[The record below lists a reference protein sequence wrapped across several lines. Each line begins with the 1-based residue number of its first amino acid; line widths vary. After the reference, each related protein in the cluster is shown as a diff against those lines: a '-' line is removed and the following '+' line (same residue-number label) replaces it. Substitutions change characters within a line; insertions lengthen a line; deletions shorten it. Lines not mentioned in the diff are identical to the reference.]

1 MAQTRPGGRT
11 ANVRSAVLDATAD
24 LLVESGL
31 ENVELSAV
39 AQRAGVGKSTVYRR
53 WGTVTALVADLL
65 VEMASTSAKRP
76 ATGSLEGDLLAIA
89 RLIQRTLADRR
100 QGRLFAAII
109 AAATCNRHTADAL
122 ADFYDARI
130 EEFRPV
136 VVDGI
141 TRGEAPP
148 GTDPAD
154 VIRYLSAP
162 LYYRMLTGNGVPRKE
177 DATVATKAA
186 MAAIAAGVFATP
198 AG

>member
-89 RLIQRTLADRR
+89 KLIQRTLADPR

-186 MAAIAAGVFATP
+186 MAAIAAGIFVTRR
-198 AG
+198 

>member
-89 RLIQRTLADRR
+89 KLIQRTLADPR

-141 TRGEAPP
+141 IRGEAPP

-186 MAAIAAGVFATP
+186 MAAIAAGIFVTRR
-198 AG
+198 

>member
-31 ENVELSAV
+31 EKVELSAV
-39 AQRAGVGKSTVYRR
+39 AQRAGVSKSTVYRR

-65 VEMASTSAKRP
+65 VEMANTSSKRP
-76 ATGSLEGDLLAIA
+76 ATGSLDGDLLAIA
-89 RLIQRTLADRR
+89 KLIQRTLADPR

-109 AAATCNRHTADAL
+109 AAATCNRDTAEAL
-122 ADFYDARI
+122 ADFYNTRT

-136 VVDGI
+136 VIDGI
-141 TRGEAPP
+141 ARGEAPA
-148 GTDPAD
+148 GTDPAE

-162 LYYRMLTGNGVPRKE
+162 LYYRLLTGGGVPKKE
-177 DATVATKAA
+177 HAARATSAA
-186 MAAIAAGVFATP
+186 MAAIAAGVFVTRR
-198 AG
+198 